1 MFCPER
7 VLSIPVSEDLQ
18 AGMHVN
24 ASMCPLSLCR
34 RKRSQRPSDRD
45 THWAWQDTPWDTRL
59 EPGGSARLPHLI
71 HIKAGTGDKEE
82 DDTEMHK

>member
-1 MFCPER
+1 MA
-7 VLSIPVSEDLQ
+7 SEVEEEETLGKPD
-18 AGMHVN
+18 V
-24 ASMCPLSLCR
+24 ASQPLPYFSLEK

-59 EPGGSARLPHLI
+59 EPGASARLPHLI
-71 HIKAGTGDKEE
+71 HIKAGTGDIEE

>member
-1 MFCPER
+1 METAMCLCSAGDIAVVKER
-7 VLSIPVSEDLQ
+7 QKVDIPYIL
-18 AGMHVN
+18 
-24 ASMCPLSLCR
+24 

-59 EPGGSARLPHLI
+59 EPGASARLPHLI
-71 HIKAGTGDKEE
+71 HIKAGTGDIEE